1 MKHLLVN
8 LGLAL
13 QDDIHI
19 MGLVLLGTCD
29 VIQLAAISFLLKFR
43 FTVMSVLCSL
53 ETVNIILTL
62 EGLNVLQ

>member
-1 MKHLLVN
+1 
-8 LGLAL
+8 
-13 QDDIHI
+13 